1 MQGDLGG
8 GEYHYWKSKIGVLC
22 LFYFYTTVIK
32 NMFNFDNTVN
42 LASWSL
48 NEFLKEGLLLSNFKE
63 YCSISTNLEKLLIL
77 FIFSP
82 FPSAMF
88 IPCAMKTICISLIY
102 LPTS

>member
-8 GEYHYWKSKIGVLC
+8 GEYHYWKSKIGELC

-77 FIFSP
+77 FIF
-82 FPSAMF
+82 FPLSF
-88 IPCAMKTICISLIY
+88 CHVYSLRHENNMY
-102 LPTS
+102 FVNLFTY